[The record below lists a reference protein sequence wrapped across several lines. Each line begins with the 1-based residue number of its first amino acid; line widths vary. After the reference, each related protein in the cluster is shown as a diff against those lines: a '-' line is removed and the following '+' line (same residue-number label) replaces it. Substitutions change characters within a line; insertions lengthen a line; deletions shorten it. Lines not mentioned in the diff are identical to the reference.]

1 MVTADVNRLGR
12 QVSDALGDRNPVE
25 LVAVAAAG
33 GAGIVLSQMAA
44 DVVLD
49 AVGMPV
55 DPQAPLEFA
64 SSAAVKLVVA
74 FALIAASAATGGT
87 LVVAAGALASVGAL
101 TGAGVDLIEMLL
113 TTAPLNGNGSAPR
126 NVGSHQGS
134 TSSGTTSSSSSSTSP
149 STPSPSSSS
158 SAAIGAP

>member
-12 QVSDALGDRNPVE
+12 QVNDALGDRNPVE

-55 DPQAPLEFA
+55 DPQSPVQFA
-64 SSAAVKLVVA
+64 ASAAVKIVVGV
-74 FALIAASAATGGT
+74 ALLAAAAATGGS
-87 LVVAAGALASVGAL
+87 LLIAGAALASVGSF
-101 TGAGVDLIEMLL
+101 TGAGVDIIEMLL
-113 TTAPLNGNGSAPR
+113 TTAPLNGGSTRQP
-126 NVGSHQGS
+126 STPS
-134 TSSGTTSSSSSSTSP
+134 TSSSSSTTSSSSSSTSSATSR
-149 STPSPSSSS
+149 STGGAT
-158 SAAIGAP
+158 AAIGAP